1 MSSSTSTAD
10 RLSRTDRYCASYAAV
25 ANWNPQDFGYV
36 VHEGSVHTIA
46 EVRADRAVRLGNP
59 VNVDRTALQAE
70 DKLRLQNYG
79 RKYSEAGQPGG
90 TYYKHHKA
98 AKIGAGGIHIWP
110 GLEVL
115 CENA

>member
-1 MSSSTSTAD
+1 MVRLQPKMSSSTSTAD

-70 DKLRLQNYG
+70 DLGAR
-79 RKYSEAGQPGG
+79 G